1 MVHCLLVSSYLTW
14 FELALE
20 VSLIEPNLLLPDF
33 SPAHLD
39 VPRWRT
45 SNLYH
50 RSVVRNLEVEP
61 PCRSSPDYSVPALLA
76 IYLGPGLPT
85 SLCQYPSNWTFSP
98 GVWQK
103 KTVLKGLGL
112 PWWLSGKEPACN
124 AGDLGLISGL
134 GRFPPE
140 KEISTHHSIL
150 AWEIPWTEGSGRL
163 QSMRL
168 QRVRHDRD
176 NTFRVQFRTL
186 DCKRTLVWK
195 LQM

>member
-1 MVHCLLVSSYLTW
+1 M
-14 FELALE
+14 
-20 VSLIEPNLLLPDF
+20 LLPDF

-124 AGDLGLISGL
+124 AGDLGLIPGL
-134 GRFPPE
+134 GRFPQRRKFLPTTVFLPGKSHGQRGLAGYSPGGC
-140 KEISTHHSIL
+140 KESDM
-150 AWEIPWTEGSGRL
+150 TETTPSGYNL
-163 QSMRL
+163 GL
-168 QRVRHDRD
+168 WIVKGH
-176 NTFRVQFRTL
+176 
-186 DCKRTLVWK
+186 
-195 LQM
+195 